1 MNRRLVKKT
10 ALTFG
15 VFLSLFAVPNTH
27 ADIIMQTNENGAM
40 IFSDHGPLFFGGG
53 NSNMRQTVGTSGS
66 KRGVRYSEAIVAAG
80 KTHGLDPKLIRCVIS
95 AESDFNKYAV
105 SRKGAHG
112 LMQLTLR
119 TASRYKVRNVYDPG
133 ENINGGAKHLK
144 RLIKK
149 FHGDLSLALAA
160 YNAGENAV
168 LKYSG
173 VPPFPETI
181 QYVDRVMGEYTGNW
195 KPASY
200 NHGKETYYRF
210 EDKNGTIHI
219 TDTPEYLGDGGK
231 VFTMETIE

>member
-1 MNRRLVKKT
+1 MSRRLVRKT
-10 ALTFG
+10 AITFG
-15 VFLSLFAVPNTH
+15 VFMSLFAVPNTH

-40 IFSDHGPLFFGGG
+40 IFSDHGPSFFGGG
-53 NSNMRQTVGTSGS
+53 KSNARRTVGT
-66 KRGVRYSEAIVAAG
+66 RGNNKSVRYSEAIAAAG
-80 KTHGLDPKLIRCVIS
+80 KTHGLDPKLIKCVIS

-112 LMQLTLR
+112 LMQLTLP
-119 TASRYKVRNVYDPG
+119 TAYKYKVRNVYDPG

-144 RLIKK
+144 RLIER

-181 QYVDRVMGEYTGNW
+181 QYVDRVMGDYARNW
-195 KPASY
+195 KPASSRRR
-200 NHGKETYYRF
+200 KVTYYRF

-219 TDTPEYLGDGGK
+219 TDTPQYLDDYGK
-231 VFTMETIE
+231 VFAMENP